1 MGPFVFLYVCQ
12 SHLEAQDLK
21 VIQRK
26 HMEGKR
32 SSRIQNIAILPHGVL
47 KKLREGALFETSL

>member
-1 MGPFVFLYVCQ
+1 MEHSIRVGRETRGML
-12 SHLEAQDLK
+12 
-21 VIQRK
+21 QRK